1 MGILRGKLPSDAY
14 PIGIDVSKTEYALVG
29 FWPWIWTFGGNPM
42 VDDGKGNVTVNWADD
57 GTVAAFQ
64 WLQDLVKKRWTPPDQ
79 AIKAERELM
88 ANGKIAFKLD
98 GPYLTGILG
107 NTNPAFNTVS
117 AVNQHFGLTTTP
129 VGPGQSSPVTAADI
143 HNLGM
148 SAQASNKDLAWKFIQ
163 YLTSNKK
170 VLTNYLV
177 TEGIFPHKSD
187 VVTGGPYANL
197 FSDEISQAFINKV
210 IPTMRPPAYGPKYS
224 TAASFVVTALQ
235 EIAGGV
241 SVKPRLQQLT
251 QEVKTIYT

>member
-1 MGILRGKLPSDAY
+1 
-14 PIGIDVSKTEYALVG
+14 
-29 FWPWIWTFGGNPM
+29 
-42 VDDGKGNVTVNWADD
+42 
-57 GTVAAFQ
+57 
-64 WLQDLVKKRWTPPDQ
+64 
-79 AIKAERELM
+79 
-88 ANGKIAFKLD
+88 
-98 GPYLTGILG
+98 
-107 NTNPAFNTVS
+107 
-117 AVNQHFGLTTTP
+117 
-129 VGPGQSSPVTAADI
+129 
-143 HNLGM
+143 M

-251 QEVKTIYT
+251 QEVKTIYA

>member
-1 MGILRGKLPSDAY
+1 M
-14 PIGIDVSKTEYALVG
+14 
-29 FWPWIWTFGGNPM
+29 
-42 VDDGKGNVTVNWADD
+42 
-57 GTVAAFQ
+57 
-64 WLQDLVKKRWTPPDQ
+64 
-79 AIKAERELM
+79 
-88 ANGKIAFKLD
+88 
-98 GPYLTGILG
+98 
-107 NTNPAFNTVS
+107 
-117 AVNQHFGLTTTP
+117 
-129 VGPGQSSPVTAADI
+129 GPGQSGPVTAADI